1 MFRQQPQ
8 ALMARRRHL
17 TNAPIREAVL
27 DVRIETEEPVDPDR
41 LRELLESLDGFP
53 EVHEL
58 TADSLRLHFPSEL
71 QPGSPAEAGNVV
83 GVRGISRDR
92 DWAIDLRQHGVTFS
106 RRAPYPTWEEYSAR
120 SRPLVGG
127 FLEVAKPQHVVRLAL
142 RYINHFR
149 LPDRDPTDYFVALP
163 SFPGSL
169 GLPVDHIL
177 FAITAR
183 DPESGHSAHVTHVL
197 LDDLAPE
204 RIGFLL
210 DIDVFS
216 DNRFG
221 PRTDQFWG
229 TFEELRHFKNRL
241 FFELIT
247 ERNARF
253 HE

>member
-1 MFRQQPQ
+1 
-8 ALMARRRHL
+8 MARKRHL
-17 TNAPIREAVL
+17 TQAPIREAVL
-27 DVRIETEEPVDPDR
+27 DVRIETEEPVDPRR
-41 LRELLESLDGFP
+41 LRQVLESLDGFP

-58 TADSLRLHFPSEL
+58 ASDSLPPHFPSEL
-71 QPGSPAEAGNVV
+71 QQGSPTEAETVI

-92 DWAIDLRQHGVTFS
+92 DWVIDFRQHGVTFI
-106 RRAPYPTWEEYSAR
+106 RRAPYPAWEEYSAQ
-120 SRPLVGG
+120 SRPLVEG
-127 FLEVAKPQHVVRLAL
+127 FLDVANPHEVVRLAL

-149 LPDRDPTDYFVALP
+149 LPNRDPRDYFVALP
-163 SFPGSL
+163 SFPSSL
-169 GLPVDHIL
+169 ELPVDHIL
-177 FAITAR
+177 SAISAS
-183 DPESGHSAHVTHVL
+183 DPESGLSAHVTHVL

-216 DNRFG
+216 DNRFA

-229 TFEELRHFKNRL
+229 TFEKLRHFKNRL

-247 ERNARF
+247 ERNARI